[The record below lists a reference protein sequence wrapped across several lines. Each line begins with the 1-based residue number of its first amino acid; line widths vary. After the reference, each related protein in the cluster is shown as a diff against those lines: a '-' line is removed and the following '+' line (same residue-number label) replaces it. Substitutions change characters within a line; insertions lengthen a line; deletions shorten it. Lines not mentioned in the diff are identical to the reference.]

1 MGVTASLGISVRVTG
16 REAMEMQIPA
26 GTTLCP
32 VILNT
37 DETVM
42 KFGGRAAQK
51 PIYIT
56 VGNLPYASRKKD

>member
-1 MGVTASLGISVRVTG
+1 MDV
-16 REAMEMQIPA
+16 QITA

-51 PIYIT
+51 PMYVS
-56 VGNLPYASRKKD
+56 VGNLSYASRKKDKGEH